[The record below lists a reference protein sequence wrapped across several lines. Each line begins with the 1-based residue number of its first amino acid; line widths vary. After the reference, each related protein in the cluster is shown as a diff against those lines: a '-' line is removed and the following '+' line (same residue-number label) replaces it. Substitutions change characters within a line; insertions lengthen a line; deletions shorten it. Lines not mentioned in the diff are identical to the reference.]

1 MESLIM
7 MHIKESRNY
16 IEIIDDEADYDTKH
30 RLNNTYPNSEHLEFD
45 FLVLDYVVKVH
56 NLDGEFEKNLRYDL
70 SDFEDV
76 DPGEQEY
83 EAIVNKIG
91 NFIDSINID
100 FYDVTVNILLKK
112 SLDNPIE
119 L

>member
-1 MESLIM
+1 M

-30 RLNNTYPNSEHLEFD
+30 RLNNAYPNSEHSEFD
-45 FLVLDYVVKVH
+45 FLVLDYVVKVY
-56 NLDGEFEKNLRYDL
+56 NLDGEIENDLRHDL
-70 SDFEDV
+70 SDLEDI
-76 DPGEQEY
+76 DPGEPEY
-83 EAIVNKIG
+83 NAIVNKIG
-91 NFIDSINID
+91 KFIDSINSD
-100 FYDVTVNILLKK
+100 FYDITVNILLKK